1 MNIKRSLQTVI
12 LLGTLW
18 ISSLG
23 AAQAADKILFIPHDN
38 RPISAEETADV
49 VRKAG
54 YEVVMPP
61 EELLCSGYDRFGD
74 TEALW
79 QWTQENLPGAR
90 AAMISSDSMIYG
102 GLVPSRKHEESTEK
116 LLARAQRLAD
126 LQKANPQT
134 KLYVFGSLMRTP
146 KSGAAAGVEEPAYYG
161 QYGAAIFRRSAL
173 LDKQETAALT
183 EAEKKELDNLT
194 GTVPQDILQDWQNRR
209 DKNILVS
216 KKLIDM
222 ARTGELSYLVIGK
235 DDNAPLSQTH
245 REARMLND
253 YAAGISPT
261 RFQLLAGIDEFGL
274 LRLTRAVNDLEKV
287 IPFVYTEYAP
297 GKGYDTVPS
306 YSDAKIGDSIK
317 AAIRVAG
324 GLPVN
329 RPEKADL
336 ILLVNTNANGETG
349 ESWNIREE
357 EGLFPV
363 NNGKP
368 RENTKAMVQKVN
380 DYVYQGRN
388 IALADIAFANGADN
402 ALMKRLQAG
411 NLLYHLRS
419 YAGWNT
425 ATNSTGF
432 ALAAGMLASR
442 ISDDDCDKLLTLR
455 YLEDW
460 GYQSN
465 VRPQVGRQVYGFRQA
480 DAYSHIG
487 KREGAIMARL
497 QREIRLFARQNLPP
511 FDGLDEVRLTLP
523 WHRMFEADFVW

>member
-1 MNIKRSLQTVI
+1 MNIKRSLQTVVLMGI
-12 LLGTLW
+12 LW
-18 ISSLG
+18 ISFLTV
-23 AAQAADKILFIPHDN
+23 AQAADKILFIPHDN

-61 EELLCSGYDRFGD
+61 EKLLSSGHDRFGD

-79 QWTQENLPGAR
+79 QWTQENLPGAK

-102 GLVPSRKHEESTEK
+102 GLVPSRKHEEPTEK

-126 LQKANPQT
+126 LQKANPQL
-134 KLYVFGSLMRTP
+134 KLYIFGSLMRTP
-146 KSGAAAGVEEPAYYG
+146 KSGAAAGMEEPDYYA
-161 QYGAAIFRRSAL
+161 QYGADIFRRSAL
-173 LDKQETAALT
+173 LDKQEITALT
-183 EAEKKELDNLT
+183 EAEKKELDSLA
-194 GTVPQDILQDWQNRR
+194 GSIPQDILQDWQNRR
-209 DKNILVS
+209 DKNITVS
-216 KKLIDM
+216 KKLINM
-222 ARTGELSYLVIGK
+222 ARCGELSYLVIGK

-274 LRLTRAVNDLEKV
+274 LLLTRAVNDLEKV
-287 IPFVYTEYAP
+287 IPFVYTEYGP
-297 GKGYDTVPS
+297 GTGYDTVPS

-324 GLPVN
+324 GMPVM

-336 ILLVNTNANGETG
+336 ILLVNTNANGATG
-349 ESWNIREE
+349 ESWNMRE
-357 EGLFPV
+357 GDKMFPA

-368 RENTKAMVQKVN
+368 RENTRAMVQKVN
-380 DYVYQGRN
+380 DYVYLGRN

-402 ALMKRLQAG
+402 ALMKELRER

-432 ALAAGMLASR
+432 ALAAGMLSSR
-442 ISDDDCDKLLTLR
+442 ISDDDCDRLLTLR

-465 VRPQVGRQVYGFRQA
+465 VRTQVGKRIDGFRQA

-487 KREGAIMARL
+487 KREGAITARL
-497 QREIRLFARQNLPP
+497 QQEIRLFARQNLPP
-511 FDGLDEVRLTLP
+511 FDGLDEVKLTLP
-523 WHRMFEADFVW
+523 WHRMFEAAFVW